1 MEQPKVQYSDEDL
14 QEFKTLIDAR
24 IEKAQEEL
32 LFTRQQIE
40 ELSESGFNQQNGDM
54 YDDSGAHAD
63 LEFMQRMSVRQQKFI
78 DDLQKALL
86 RIQNKTYG
94 VCIVTGELIPKERLR
109 VVPHATKSVDGKIL
123 ANKNKPSAAAEPGA
137 ETASFSTDDEDRR
150 PAIKPVSDKVRI
162 PGSKRASGEEDW
174 ELDNET
180 LEDAGYRTPPGD
192 DDEN

>member
-1 MEQPKVQYSDEDL
+1 MEQPKVRYSDEDL

-94 VCIVTGELIPKERLR
+94 VCIVTGDLIPKERLR

-123 ANKNKPSAAAEPGA
+123 ANKNKPSVAAEPGA

-192 DDEN
+192 EDEN

>member
-1 MEQPKVQYSDEDL
+1 MEQPKVRYSDEDL

-123 ANKNKPSAAAEPGA
+123 ANKNKPSMAAEPGA

-150 PAIKPVSDKVRI
+150 PAIKPVSEKVRI
-162 PGSKRASGEEDW
+162 PGSKRAGGGEDW

-180 LEDAGYRTPPGD
+180 LEDAGYRTPPGED
-192 DDEN
+192 DDN